1 MSNSLFDPLPLGTL
15 TLPNRIAMAPMTRC
29 RSAQPGNIATAS
41 MARYYA
47 QRASAGLIISEAMQI
62 SPQGQG
68 YSFTPGIHS
77 VEQVQGWQQVT
88 DAVHQA
94 GGRIFAQLWHVGRMS
109 HHQFQQGKAPV
120 APSAITADAQVWV
133 ANDQGEGQML
143 PCSPPTALSQQQI
156 DDIIDDYRR
165 AARAAMEAGFD
176 GVEIHAANGYL
187 IDQFLRSTSNQRDDV
202 YGGSIENRARFLLQV
217 SKAVTEEIGAHRVGV
232 RLAPF
237 ITARGMNCPDIIDT
251 IGYAAR
257 QLNQLSLAYL
267 HLAEAD
273 WDDAPN
279 VPWSFRQQLR
289 ADFDGVLMVA
299 GGYQQDQA
307 EQLLATGLVD
317 LVAFGRAFIAN
328 PDLPERL
335 LNAWPLAEFDP
346 ATLFGGNE
354 QGYCD
359 YPSFSEEKLTPNTIN
374 NRG

>member
-1 MSNSLFDPLPLGTL
+1 M
-15 TLPNRIAMAPMTRC
+15 
-29 RSAQPGNIATAS
+29 
-41 MARYYA
+41 
-47 QRASAGLIISEAMQI
+47 
-62 SPQGQG
+62 
-68 YSFTPGIHS
+68 
-77 VEQVQGWQQVT
+77 
-88 DAVHQA
+88 
-94 GGRIFAQLWHVGRMS
+94 
-109 HHQFQQGKAPV
+109 

-156 DDIIDDYRR
+156 DDIIEDYRR
-165 AARAAMEAGFD
+165 AARSAMEAGFD

-217 SKAVTEEIGAHRVGV
+217 SKAVTEEIGADRVGV

-273 WDDAPN
+273 WDDAPS
-279 VPWSFRQQLR
+279 VPLSFRQQLR

-307 EQLLATGLVD
+307 EQLLDTGLVD

-335 LNAWPLAEFDP
+335 LNAWPLAEFDA

-359 YPSFSEEKLTPNTIN
+359 YPSFSEEKLTPSTIN